1 MFCAFYRC
9 TQGQLTLFHLNFSE
23 GCADPGIEV
32 NSEEPERVL
41 YLLSPYTD
49 DRVRIPMKSAALP
62 FQGQLTAAWIHMTKG
77 HSHTM

>member
-9 TQGQLTLFHLNFSE
+9 AQGQLTLFHLNFSE

-32 NSEEPERVL
+32 NSDELGKVL
-41 YLLSPYTD
+41 YLLSPYT

-62 FQGQLTAAWIHMTKG
+62 FQGQLMAAWIHRTKG